1 MREHPRIGAELAGY
15 RLDSVIAR
23 GGMAVVYLAEDL
35 RLNRRV
41 ALKIL
46 AAELAEDETFRE
58 RFLRESQIAASIDHP
73 NVIPIHDA
81 GEADGLLYIA
91 MRHVDDTDLR
101 GLLRAEGSL
110 GIDRSIALV
119 VQVAAALDAA
129 HRRGLV
135 HRDVKPANVLLIQ
148 RSSPRAPDHV
158 YLSDF
163 GLAKRIASVSGLTAT
178 GQFLGTVSYIA
189 PEQALGKPVDART
202 DIYAL
207 GCVLFECLAG
217 SPPFRKEE
225 DVAVVMAHIN
235 DPAPAVTD
243 LRADC
248 PPRLAAVVA
257 RSLAK
262 SPDDRFQ
269 NCGELIDALRI
280 AAPAPE
286 VAATRAAAPAAAP
299 AGDAQE
305 PGGVRRLWPRI
316 AAALAVAAVG
326 VGIVLAAGGGDDG
339 AEDGTTAGPA
349 PETRTGSAPNTAGWR
364 ALREAPTPRQQAAS
378 WVDAGRIWVI
388 GGLTGIEGATATDT
402 VEVYDPA
409 IDNWTAGP
417 ELPVRL
423 HHATAVAYQDDL
435 LVIGGWFPQGAD
447 LTANTS
453 GRVFALRE
461 GEWEELPGLNHPR
474 AGAAAA
480 TVGEQVVVVGGQ
492 DDGGLVAPTEVFDGE
507 SWRDAA
513 PIPTLRE
520 HLAAASDGE
529 YLYAVGGRELS
540 ADKNTGALERY
551 DPGADQWTK
560 LPGMPTP
567 TGGFGAAIVDGNLV
581 AVGGEDPTDVIDAV
595 QAFDLESE
603 RWSSLPAMG
612 TPRHGHSVV
621 AIGSTVIALGG
632 ALTPG
637 HAGSTGVAEALD
649 FR

>member
-1 MREHPRIGAELAGY
+1 MREHPRLGSELAGY

-41 ALKIL
+41 AVKIL

-58 RFLRESQIAASIDHP
+58 RFLRESRIAASIDHP

-91 MRHVDDTDLR
+91 MRHVEDTDLR
-101 GLLRAEGSL
+101 GLLRAEGRL
-110 GIDRSIALV
+110 GIDRAIALV
-119 VQVAAALDAA
+119 VQVAAALEAA
-129 HRRGLV
+129 HKRGLV

-148 RSSPRAPDHV
+148 RSSPRAPDHA

-163 GLAKRIASVSGLTAT
+163 GLAKRTTSVSGLTAT
-178 GQFLGTVSYIA
+178 GQFLGTVSYVA

-217 SPPFRKEE
+217 SPPFRKDE

-235 DPAPAVTD
+235 DPAPAVTE

-257 RSLAK
+257 KALAK

-269 NCGELIDALRI
+269 GCGELIDALRV
-280 AAPAPE
+280 AAPDGDVP
-286 VAATRAAAPAAAP
+286 VTRTAATPADQSL
-299 AGDAQE
+299 GRQL
-305 PGGVRRLWPRI
+305 PGGLGARI
-316 AAALAVAAVG
+316 AAAIAIAAVAIAAV
-326 VGIVLAAGGGDDG
+326 LLAGGGDDG
-339 AEDGTTAGPA
+339 EPQSTPVVGPA
-349 PETRTGSAPNTAGWR
+349 PDTRTGSPPDTAGWR
-364 ALREAPTPRQQAAS
+364 ALREAPTSRQQAAA

-388 GGLTGIEGATATDT
+388 GGLTGTQAATATDT

-417 ELPVRL
+417 ALPVRL
-423 HHATAVAYQDDL
+423 HHATAVAHGDDL
-435 LVIGGWFPQGAD
+435 LVIGGWIPRGAD
-447 LTANTS
+447 LTATTS
-453 GRVFALRE
+453 NRVFALRE
-461 GEWEELPGLNHPR
+461 GSWEEIEGLNHAR

-480 TVGEQVVVVGGQ
+480 VVGDQVVVVGGQ
-492 DDGGLVAPTEVFDGE
+492 DDEGLVAPTEVFDGQ
-507 SWRDAA
+507 SWQDAA
-513 PIPTLRE
+513 PIPTPRE
-520 HLAAASDGE
+520 HLAAATDGE

-551 DPGADQWTK
+551 DPREDRWTK
-560 LPGMPTP
+560 LPSMPTP
-567 TGGFGAAIVDGNLV
+567 TGGFGAAIVDGSLV
-581 AVGGEDPTDVIDAV
+581 AVGGEDPTDVIGAV
-595 QAFDLESE
+595 QGFDLETQK
-603 RWSSLPAMG
+603 WSSLPAMR

-621 AIGSTVIALGG
+621 AIGSTLYALDG

-637 HAGSTGVAEALD
+637 HGGSTNVAEALD